1 MAHGTGRAPGM
12 TAATLDS
19 VAAIQ
24 GAVNDAAR
32 SRTTLRVAGRGTW
45 LDAGRPVQASDTL
58 STRDLAGVIEYVP
71 GDLTLTALAGTTLGE
86 LRAATAVNN
95 QWLALDPC
103 GSDEG
108 TIGATVATGSAGPLV
123 TSFGRS
129 RDLVLGLEF
138 VTGAGVVARGGGR
151 VVKNVAGFDL
161 VRLFTGSWG
170 TLGVVTEVTV
180 RLHARPAADE
190 SIAVTLGER
199 ATPAPERVRQLLR
212 RLPFV
217 PYACEVVNDAL
228 ARHLGVGSDVT
239 ALIRMGGNRESV
251 DAQRAAMGEL
261 GDIRAI
267 DPAVWSALRSSES
280 AAANVLRLSR
290 LPSEI
295 GSAWSD
301 ALMLAAAAGAGAFVH
316 ATPSRG
322 VVRCILPRS
331 DAAARGRLREALSPP
346 TTSKRIGERLEAD
359 LWDLVAQPQSSD
371 AIASRIRSTFDPHA
385 ILNPGILGGAT

>member
-1 MAHGTGRAPGM
+1 M

-19 VAAIQ
+19 VAAIRD
-24 GAVNDAAR
+24 AVNDASR
-32 SRTTLRVAGRGTW
+32 GRTTVRIAGRGTW
-45 LDAGRPVQASDTL
+45 LDAGRPVQASESL
-58 STRDLAGVIEYVP
+58 PTRDLTGVIEYVP

-86 LRAATAVNN
+86 IRAATAVNN
-95 QWLALDPC
+95 QWLALDPY

-108 TIGATVATGSAGPLV
+108 TIGATVATASAGPLV
-123 TSFGRS
+123 TSFGRP

-180 RLHARPAADE
+180 RLHAKPSADE
-190 SIAVTLGER
+190 SIAITLGER
-199 ATPAPERVRQLLR
+199 PTSAPERVRQLLR

-217 PYACEVVNDAL
+217 PFACEVVNEAL

-239 ALIRMGGNRESV
+239 AIVRIGGNRESV
-251 DAQRAAMGEL
+251 DAQRAAMNEL
-261 GDIRAI
+261 GDVRPI
-267 DPAVWSALRSSES
+267 DPAVWNAMRSSEP
-280 AAANVLRLSR
+280 AGANVLRLSR

-295 GSAWSD
+295 SLAWSE
-301 ALMLAAAAGAGAFVH
+301 ALTLAGAADTGAFVH

-322 VVRCILPRS
+322 IVRCILPAH
-331 DAAARGRLREALSPP
+331 DAASRDRLKDALSRPS
-346 TTSKRIGERLEAD
+346 TSKRLGERLD
-359 LWDLVAQPQSSD
+359 PTLWDLVTQTQTQPSET
-371 AIASRIRSTFDPHA
+371 IAARIRSTFDPYA
-385 ILNPGILGGAT
+385 ILNPGILGGMA